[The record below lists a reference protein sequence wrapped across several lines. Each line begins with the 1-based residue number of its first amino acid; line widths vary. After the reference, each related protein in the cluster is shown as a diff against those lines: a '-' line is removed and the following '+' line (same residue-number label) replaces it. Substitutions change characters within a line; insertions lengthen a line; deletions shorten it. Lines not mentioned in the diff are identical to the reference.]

1 MAQIPP
7 QTAPRHSQGF
17 IGEGRCARFLQ
28 LVQLPVQHLE
38 AVKAHLRHGV
48 SHRLAAIATGGRSSM
63 SITQVPVG
71 VTVHHGPF
79 PGRATPALIPV
90 GTVSISVRIVSP
102 VELRLLRPTTT
113 GRHAVVAAAAAGT
126 LLAATATAAAAGVAV
141 FASTDATL

>member
-1 MAQIPP
+1 
-7 QTAPRHSQGF
+7 
-17 IGEGRCARFLQ
+17 
-28 LVQLPVQHLE
+28 
-38 AVKAHLRHGV
+38 
-48 SHRLAAIATGGRSSM
+48 M
-63 SITQVPVG
+63 SVAQVPVG

-113 GRHAVVAAAAAGT
+113 GRHAVVAAAAGT
-126 LLAATATAAAAGVAV
+126 LLAATVAAAGVAV